1 MVSLTSEVIDT
12 LKSKVRGSVLT
23 PADAGYD
30 EARTVWNATIDRRP
44 AMIVR
49 CAGTADVIATVG
61 FARDNGLV
69 LSIRGGAHNIAGSA
83 VCDDGVMLD
92 MSAMKSVRVDPEAK
106 RAYVE
111 PGATLGDFDSEAQAF
126 GLATP
131 LGINSTTGVAGL
143 TLGGG
148 FGWISRKFGVTVDN
162 LVAAEIVTA
171 DGKWNRVSAEQNP
184 DLFWAIRGGGGNFGA
199 VTLFEYNLHPVGPQI
214 YGGLVVYPLEQAK
227 DVLPKYRDFVAA
239 MPDDL
244 TVWAVMRLAPP
255 LPFLPPEVHGKPV
268 IVLASCYLGPLESGA
283 QAVEGL
289 RHFGTPAGEHLGA
302 MPFTA
307 WQTGF
312 DPLMTPGAR
321 NYWKSHN
328 FSAMSDEVLDILTKA
343 TSDLPSPHCETFIGA
358 MGGQTNRVPVDATAY
373 ANRDSLYTVNIH
385 GRWTEAADDAKC
397 IGWARECFNALTP
410 HAIGS
415 VYVNFLTGDEG
426 DRVKAAYGPNYERLA
441 SVKSRYDPQN
451 LFCTNQNIKPSE

>member
-289 RHFGTPAGEHLGA
+289 RHFGTPAGEHLGT

-328 FSAMSDEVLDILTKA
+328 FTGMSDEVLDILTKA

-451 LFCTNQNIKPSE
+451 LFCTNQNIKPSA